1 MTLSKLA
8 MKEGMVEFTA
18 ELRRPLT
25 EVITDVYAVGVTAGR
40 CNDVTH
46 GLGRERRV
54 TAVA

>member
-1 MTLSKLA
+1 

-18 ELRRPLT
+18 ELRRLLT